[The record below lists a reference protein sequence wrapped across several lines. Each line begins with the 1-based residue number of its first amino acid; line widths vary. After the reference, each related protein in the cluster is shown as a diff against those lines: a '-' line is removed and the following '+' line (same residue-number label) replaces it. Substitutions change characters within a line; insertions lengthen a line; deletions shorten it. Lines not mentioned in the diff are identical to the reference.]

1 VKLNYG
7 NSLNR
12 FSWIIYKLE
21 NLKCYGKADGIVY
34 PSEKNEDRI
43 QTIENDIEENTR
55 EIEQVKERTVENQND
70 IETNQIEIVEIKE
83 QTVENQNDIFA
94 LQSRTSNLE
103 TKVNQDDFYFKYS
116 ANS

>member
-1 VKLNYG
+1 MKLNYG

-55 EIEQVKERTVENQND
+55 EIEEV
-70 IETNQIEIVEIKE
+70 KE

-103 TKVNQDDFYFKYS
+103 TKVNQDDFYFKYE
-116 ANS
+116 ANE